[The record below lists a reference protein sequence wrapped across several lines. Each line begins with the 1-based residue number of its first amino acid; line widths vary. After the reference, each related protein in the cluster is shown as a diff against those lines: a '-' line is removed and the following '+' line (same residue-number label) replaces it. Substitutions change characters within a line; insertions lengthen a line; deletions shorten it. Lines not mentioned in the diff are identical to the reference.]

1 MCLPDT
7 SDGEE
12 SACNSGDQGLTPG
25 LGRSPGEGNGY
36 TLQCSCL
43 EFRLFGGLP
52 RGKVKVSVTQSRL
65 TLSDPMGHSPPNFSV
80 RGVLLAGILEW
91 VAVLGAS
98 GDRPACQCR
107 RHSRCRSD
115 PWVRKS
121 PWRRAW
127 PPALAFLPEEPH
139 GQRSLVDDSHRA
151 AQSQA

>member
-7 SDGEE
+7 SDSEE
-12 SACNSGDQGLTPG
+12 SACNSGDQGLIPG

-43 EFRLFGGLP
+43 EFHLFGGLP
-52 RGKVKVSVTQSRL
+52 RWKVKVSVAQSRL
-65 TLSDPMGHSPPNFSV
+65 TLSDPMDHSPPNFSV

-98 GDRPACQCR
+98 GDRPACQCG
-107 RHSRCRSD
+107 RHSRRRSD